1 VRRPTR
7 TAFFAIFALSGFS
20 GLIYESIWTHY
31 LKLFLGHAAYA
42 QTLVLAIFMGGMAVG
57 SAVAGRRSARI
68 GNLLRAY
75 ALVEAVVGVAALAF
89 HPIFVAAVEGSY
101 AAVLPRLPGPLAV
114 DAYKW
119 GLASLLILPQSIL
132 LGATFPLMT
141 AGVIRRFP
149 DEPGRSVSML
159 YFTNSLGAAAGVL
172 ASGFLLVR
180 VLGLPGTVGLAGIL
194 NLAVA
199 AAVWVLARDPGVAGE
214 PSLASPAGRAPDRR
228 FAAFLVVALVTG
240 ASSFLYEIGWIRML
254 TLVLGAST
262 HAFELMLASFI
273 LGLAAGGLW
282 IRKRIDGAAS
292 LARTLGVVQVAMG
305 IAAVAT
311 LPGYGLTFDLM
322 QAVVRS
328 LERSDAGYALFNL
341 ASNGIAGLVML
352 PATFCAGMTLPLVTC
367 ALLRDGYGERSIG
380 AVYAANTVGAI
391 AGVFA
396 AVHVGLPLLGL
407 KGLIAGGAAL
417 DVALG
422 VALLAFAGALRVP
435 RLALLSAA
443 GVAAVAVVF
452 LAVDLDVRKMASGVY
467 RHGNLMAGPD
477 RQVIHHRDGKTA
489 TVSVVA
495 EGRGARMIKTN
506 GKADAT
512 LMMVPGRAPEPDE
525 ATMVLLGAVPLALHP
540 GARTAAAIGF
550 GSGLTTHTLL
560 GSTTLE
566 RVDTIEIE
574 PEMVEAS
581 RLFLPRVERAYSDP
595 RGKVHVE
602 DAKSFFAAGD
612 RRYDLIVSEPSNPWV
627 SGVAGLFSEEFYRVA
642 RRHLA
647 DGGLFVQWLQ
657 LYEIDVPLVVSVL
670 KAIDA
675 EFDDWVVLAANEGD
689 AVIAARKGGPVGPID
704 PSVFGHPEVASAMAR
719 VGVASPR
726 DLAFRVVGSR
736 QSWGP
741 FVRAHPTPANSDYHP
756 VLDQGAARTRFL
768 GASAIP
774 LVGVARFPLP
784 LQEML
789 GGVALAEGGLSVTPA
804 PLFEESRKAAL
815 ARAVRDALLA
825 GGAGPASRAL
835 PDDLRASVAEAGTWL
850 AACRAGVRAPIPLDA
865 FVHVAVSTFPLVS
878 AADLEPVW
886 TGVDGAACR
895 AAMAP
900 STAAWVELL
909 RAVGRRD
916 AAGMAEAGA
925 IVLASGRVE
934 GVPLRYAVAST
945 MLGLVA
951 GGNRDAARQVWE
963 RHRAALAGTPDLALE
978 VLSAAAAAPPRA

>member
-1 VRRPTR
+1 MRRPTR

-57 SAVAGRRSARI
+57 SALAGRKSARI
-68 GNLLRAY
+68 ENLLRAY
-75 ALVEAVVGVAALAF
+75 ALVEAIVGLAALAF
-89 HPIFVAAVEGSY
+89 HPIFLAAVEGSY
-101 AAVLPRLPGPLAV
+101 ASVLPRLPGPVAV

-180 VLGLPGTVGLAGIL
+180 LLGLPGTVGLAGVL

-199 AAVWVLARDPGVAGE
+199 AAVWGLAREPGASVGVAD
-214 PSLASPAGRAPDRR
+214 PSAQAAPAARVPDRR

-282 IRKRIDGAAS
+282 IRKRIDRATS

-322 QAVVRS
+322 QWVVRS
-328 LERSDAGYALFNL
+328 LERSDAGYLLFNL
-341 ASNGIAGLVML
+341 ASNGIAGAVML
-352 PATFCAGMTLPLVTC
+352 PATFFAGMTLPLVTC

-407 KGLIAGGAAL
+407 KGLVAGGAAL

-435 RLALLSAA
+435 RLALLSATGVA
-443 GVAAVAVVF
+443 SVAAVLLV
-452 LAVDLDVRKMASGVY
+452 VDLDVRKMASGVY
-467 RHGNLMAGPD
+467 RHGNLMSGPD

-525 ATMVLLGAVPLALHP
+525 ATMVLLGTVPLALHP

-560 GSTTLE
+560 GSSALE

-574 PEMVEAS
+574 PEMVDAS

-595 RGKVHVE
+595 RGKVYVE

-612 RRYDLIVSEPSNPWV
+612 RRYDIIVSEPSNPWV
-627 SGVAGLFSEEFYRVA
+627 
-642 RRHLA
+642 
-647 DGGLFVQWLQ
+647 
-657 LYEIDVPLVVSVL
+657 
-670 KAIDA
+670 
-675 EFDDWVVLAANEGD
+675 
-689 AVIAARKGGPVGPID
+689 
-704 PSVFGHPEVASAMAR
+704 
-719 VGVASPR
+719 
-726 DLAFRVVGSR
+726 
-736 QSWGP
+736 
-741 FVRAHPTPANSDYHP
+741 
-756 VLDQGAARTRFL
+756 
-768 GASAIP
+768 
-774 LVGVARFPLP
+774 
-784 LQEML
+784 
-789 GGVALAEGGLSVTPA
+789 
-804 PLFEESRKAAL
+804 
-815 ARAVRDALLA
+815 
-825 GGAGPASRAL
+825 
-835 PDDLRASVAEAGTWL
+835 
-850 AACRAGVRAPIPLDA
+850 
-865 FVHVAVSTFPLVS
+865 
-878 AADLEPVW
+878 
-886 TGVDGAACR
+886 
-895 AAMAP
+895 
-900 STAAWVELL
+900 
-909 RAVGRRD
+909 
-916 AAGMAEAGA
+916 
-925 IVLASGRVE
+925 
-934 GVPLRYAVAST
+934 
-945 MLGLVA
+945 
-951 GGNRDAARQVWE
+951 
-963 RHRAALAGTPDLALE
+963 
-978 VLSAAAAAPPRA
+978 

>member
-1 VRRPTR
+1 MTYGRLNIYFLLFT
-7 TAFFAIFALSGFS
+7 LSGFS

-101 AAVLPRLPGPLAV
+101 ATVLPRLPGSLAV

-141 AGVIRRFP
+141 AGVLRRFP
-149 DEPGRSVSML
+149 AEPGRSVSML

-172 ASGFLLVR
+172 ASGFVLVR
-180 VLGLPGTVGLAGIL
+180 WLGLPGTVGLAGVL

-199 AAVWVLARDPGVAGE
+199 AAVWTMAREPAVPPG
-214 PSLASPAGRAPDRR
+214 PADTAATSRPLDRR
-228 FAAFLVVALVTG
+228 FTAFLLVALVTG

-273 LGLAAGGLW
+273 LGLAVGGLW
-282 IRKRIDGAAS
+282 IRRRIDGATS

-305 IAAVAT
+305 LLAVAT
-311 LPGYGLTFDLM
+311 LPAYGFTFHLM

-328 LERSDAGYALFNL
+328 VERSDAGYLLFNL
-341 ASNGIAGLVML
+341 ASNGIAGAVML

-396 AVHVGLPLLGL
+396 AVHLGLPLLGL
-407 KGLIAGGAAL
+407 KGLVASGAAL

-422 VALLAFAGALRVP
+422 IFLLASAGALRIP
-435 RLALLSAA
+435 RHALLSAA
-443 GVAAVAVVF
+443 GVVAVAAVAF
-452 LAVDLDVRKMASGVY
+452 TVDLDVRKMASGVY
-467 RHGNLMAGPD
+467 RHGNLMAGAD
-477 RQVIHHRDGKTA
+477 RQVLHHRDGKTA

-574 PEMVEAS
+574 PEMVEAA

-647 DGGLFVQWLQ
+647 EGGLFVQWLQ

-670 KAIDA
+670 KALDGA
-675 EFDDWVVLAANEGD
+675 FEDWEVFASNDGD
-689 AVIAARKGGPVGPID
+689 AVIVARKGGPVGPVD
-704 PSVFGHPEVASAMAR
+704 PAVLALPEIASAMAR
-719 VGVASPR
+719 VGVASPQ
-726 DLAFRVVGSR
+726 DLAFRMVGSR
-736 QSWGP
+736 RSWGP
-741 FVRAHPTPANSDYHP
+741 FVRGHPAPANSDYHP

-789 GGVALAEGGLSVTPA
+789 GGVPLAAGGLDVTPA
-804 PLFEESRKAAL
+804 LLFEESRKAAV

-825 GGAGPASRAL
+825 GGTGPASRAL
-835 PDDLRASVAEAGTWL
+835 PDDLRLSVAEVGAWL
-850 AACRAGVRAPIPLDA
+850 AACRAGVRATFPVDG
-865 FVHVAVSTFPLVS
+865 FVHVA
-878 AADLEPVW
+878 
-886 TGVDGAACR
+886 
-895 AAMAP
+895 
-900 STAAWVELL
+900 
-909 RAVGRRD
+909 
-916 AAGMAEAGA
+916 
-925 IVLASGRVE
+925 
-934 GVPLRYAVAST
+934 
-945 MLGLVA
+945 
-951 GGNRDAARQVWE
+951 
-963 RHRAALAGTPDLALE
+963 
-978 VLSAAAAAPPRA
+978 